1 MKANKNIPVAPPPR
15 TGSYIKQALL
25 GLYGV
30 IGVTIATIGVF
41 KVPFAEGYAK
51 EYWRQALVGFI
62 LLLALIAGIVSLAIY
77 TFDANNFKSQIV
89 DYVKTNMQRDLI
101 LEGDLKV
108 TFFPKLG
115 LDSNKITLSQRNSSK
130 VFASIDSA
138 RFNIAWWPL
147 LFKQLQIE
155 GVTLDHLHA
164 NIVRDKNGNT
174 NFDDLL
180 VADGSLSDI
189 QFEIDNIHLKNSSA
203 NFQDEVADLFLTMH
217 DMNIETGRIAD
228 LIPGKVSANF
238 RLGSNKPRIETRIK
252 LSTHLVFNLKAKH
265 FELANFEGVVEG
277 EAAGINKL
285 LLNFQGSLNRFAAT
299 EKSATEK
306 WLLDKFVATVKGEWD
321 SHDLEAKLDIT
332 KFQSEKHFSI
342 EKNIPIEKNISIG
355 TALALNAKLIQG
367 DKALVTMLELPAF
380 EMQNK
385 NIQADTLS
393 ATFDLLKK
401 GRGVQGKF
409 SSPLSVDM
417 EKKQLQLP
425 ALVSNFN
432 ISHALLTSK
441 LTGVATGNFLLNLA
455 TQPTEPLAKLTFN
468 SKIEDSNFSGNIQLQ
483 DIAQS
488 AYSFE
493 LTTSA
498 LDMDKYL
505 VADWGKRLQDDSLA
519 VNLDSLKSLNLRGK
533 IQSDELKLAKIK
545 ISKLLAEIRVDQ
557 SNLVIAPLSARLYG
571 GTALGSIN
579 LAAGDV
585 PKISLQQKLSGIQF
599 DALLD
604 DLTAGG
610 AKLTGRGNLMLDLSA
625 TGNRLG
631 DWRKDINGDIS
642 LAINRGSIAGINLS
656 EALVGGKNQLGITDD
671 ETKGKHTVEAKFT
684 EATAFTDLKATFAV
698 LHSTARSSDFLLKSP
713 LFASKGE
720 GEIIIDS
727 SAPNTA
733 PPGFGQ
739 ISFKLNTAVAPNLRR
754 SKNGEFAELSGILI
768 PMQITGP
775 YTHPSIEFNFGAAVG
790 GNIAKLAQK
799 NKARMNQPP
808 TNISPANISPA
819 NTNSVQVNKAA
830 SNKIKRPAPLVESA
844 KPVNK

>member
-1 MKANKNIPVAPPPR
+1 MKANKNIPATPPPR

-51 EYWRQALVGFI
+51 EYWRQALAGFV
-62 LLLALIAGIVSLAIY
+62 LLLMLIAGIISLAVY

-130 VFASIDSA
+130 VFASIDNA

-147 LFKQLQIE
+147 LFKQLRIE
-155 GVTLDHLHA
+155 SVTLDHLHA

-180 VADGSLSDI
+180 VADGSLSSI
-189 QFEIDNIHLKNSSA
+189 QFEIDNIHLQNSSV
-203 NFQDEVADLFLTMH
+203 NFQDEAADIFLTMH

-228 LIPGKVSANF
+228 LIPSKVSANF
-238 RLGSNKPRIETRIK
+238 RMDSNKPRIKTRIK
-252 LSTHLVFNLKAKH
+252 LGTHLVFNLKARH
-265 FELANFEGVVEG
+265 FELANFEGVMEG
-277 EAAGINKL
+277 EAVGINKL
-285 LLNFQGSLNRFAAT
+285 LLNFQGSLNYFAAA

-306 WLLDKFVATVKGEWD
+306 WLLDKFIMTVKGEWENRN
-321 SHDLEAKLDIT
+321 LEAKLDIA
-332 KFQSEKHFSI
+332 KFQSEKYFSI
-342 EKNIPIEKNISIG
+342 EKNILIEKNISTG
-355 TALALNAKLIQG
+355 TALVMNSKLIKG
-367 DKALVTMLELPAF
+367 DEALVTMLELPAF

-385 NIQADTLS
+385 NIQADTLA
-393 ATFDLLKK
+393 ATFDLLKQ

-409 SSPLSVDM
+409 SSPLSVNM

-455 TQPTEPLAKLTFN
+455 SQPAEPLAKLTFN
-468 SKIEDSNFSGNIQLQ
+468 SKIEDSNFAGNIELQ

-493 LTTSA
+493 LTTSP
-498 LDMDKYL
+498 LNLDKYL
-505 VADWGKRLQDDSLA
+505 VADWGKHLQDDSLA
-519 VNLDSLKSLNLRGK
+519 LSFDSLKTLNLRGK

-545 ISKLLAEIRVDQ
+545 VSKLLAEIRVDQ

-579 LAAGDV
+579 LAAEGV

-599 DALLD
+599 DALLN
-604 DLTAGG
+604 DLTAGS
-610 AKLTGRGNLMLDLSA
+610 AKLTGRGNLILDLSA
-625 TGNRLG
+625 AGNRLG

-656 EALVGGKNQLGITDD
+656 EALIGGKNQLGITDN

-698 LHSTARSSDFLLKSP
+698 LHSTARGSDFLLKSP
-713 LFASKGE
+713 LFTSNGE
-720 GEIIIDS
+720 SEIVLDS
-727 SAPNTA
+727 STPNTA
-733 PPGFGQ
+733 QPGFGQ
-739 ISFKLNTAVAPNLRR
+739 INFKLNTTVAPNLRR
-754 SKNGEFAELSGILI
+754 SKSGEFAELAGILI

-775 YTHPSIEFNFGAAVG
+775 YTQPAIEFDFGAATG
-790 GNIAKLAQK
+790 GNSAKLIQK

-808 TNISPANISPA
+808 ASIAPANVNPA
-819 NTNSVQVNKAA
+819 QANKTT
-830 SNKIKRPAPLVESA
+830 SNKVKSPAPLA
-844 KPVNK
+844 GRAR

>member
-1 MKANKNIPVAPPPR
+1 MKANKNIPATPPPR

-51 EYWRQALVGFI
+51 EYWRQALAGFV
-62 LLLALIAGIVSLAIY
+62 LLLMLITGIISLAVY
-77 TFDANNFKSQIV
+77 TFDANNFKSQII

-130 VFASIDSA
+130 VFASIDNA

-147 LFKQLQIE
+147 LFKQLRIE
-155 GVTLDHLHA
+155 SVTLDHLHA
-164 NIVRDKNGNT
+164 NIIRDKNGNT

-180 VADGSLSDI
+180 VADGSLSGI
-189 QFEIDNIHLKNSSA
+189 QFEIDNIHLQNSSV
-203 NFQDEVADLFLTMH
+203 NFQDEAADLFLTMH

-228 LIPGKVSANF
+228 LIPSKVSANF
-238 RLGSNKPRIETRIK
+238 RMDSNKPRIETRIK
-252 LSTHLVFNLKAKH
+252 LSTHLVFNLKTRN

-285 LLNFQGSLNRFAAT
+285 LLNFQGSLNHSAAT

-321 SHDLEAKLDIT
+321 SRNLEAKLDIA

-342 EKNIPIEKNISIG
+342 EKNIPIEKNISTG
-355 TALALNAKLIQG
+355 TTLALNAKLIRG
-367 DKALVTMLELPAF
+367 DETLMTMLELPAF
-380 EMQNK
+380 EMQDK

-393 ATFDLLKK
+393 ATFDLLKQ
-401 GRGVQGKF
+401 GRGVRGKF
-409 SSPLSVDM
+409 SSPLSINM

-432 ISHALLTSK
+432 ISHALLTGK
-441 LTGVATGNFLLNLA
+441 LTGVATGNFLLNLSP
-455 TQPTEPLAKLTFN
+455 QPTEPLAKLTFN
-468 SKIEDSNFSGNIQLQ
+468 SKIEDSNFAGNIELQ

-493 LTTSA
+493 LATSA
-498 LDMDKYL
+498 LNLDKYL

-519 VNLDSLKSLNLRGK
+519 VNLDSLKTLNLRGK
-533 IQSDELKLAKIK
+533 IQSDELKLARIK

-579 LAAGDV
+579 LTAEDV
-585 PKISLQQKLSGIQF
+585 PKISLQQKLGGIQL
-599 DALLD
+599 DALLN

-610 AKLTGRGNLMLDLSA
+610 EKLTGRGNLILDLST
-625 TGNRLG
+625 TGNHLG
-631 DWRKDINGDIS
+631 DWRKNINGDIS

-656 EALVGGKNQLGITDD
+656 EALMGGKNQLGIMDN

-684 EATAFTDLKATFAV
+684 ETTAFTDLKATFAV
-698 LHSTARSSDFLLKSP
+698 LRSTARSSDFLLKAP
-713 LFASKGE
+713 LFTSNGE
-720 GEIIIDS
+720 CEIVIDS
-727 SAPNTA
+727 STPNTA
-733 PPGFGQ
+733 QPDFGR
-739 ISFKLNTAVAPNLRR
+739 ISFKLNATVAPNLRR
-754 SKNGEFAELSGILI
+754 SKSGEFAELSGILI
-768 PMQITGP
+768 PMQITGS
-775 YTHPSIEFNFGAAVG
+775 YTHPSIEFDFGTATG
-790 GNIAKLAQK
+790 GNIAKLTQK

-808 TNISPANISPA
+808 ANINPA
-819 NTNSVQVNKAA
+819 QANKAA
-830 SNKIKRPAPLVESA
+830 SNKVKGAEVD
-844 KPVNK
+844 

>member
-1 MKANKNIPVAPPPR
+1 MKANKNTPAAPSPR
-15 TGSYIKQALL
+15 TGSHIKQALL

-51 EYWRQALVGFI
+51 EYWRQALAGLV
-62 LLLALIAGIVSLAIY
+62 LLLAFITGIVSLAIY

-147 LFKQLQIE
+147 LFKQLRIE
-155 GVTLDHLHA
+155 SVTLDHLHA

-180 VADGSLSDI
+180 VVNGSLGDI
-189 QFEIDNIHLKNSSA
+189 QFEIDSIHLKNSSA
-203 NFQDEVADLFLTMH
+203 NFQDEAADIFLTMH

-228 LIPGKVSANF
+228 LIPGKVIANF
-238 RLGSNKPRIETRIK
+238 RLDSNKPRIESRIK
-252 LSTHLVFNLKAKH
+252 LSTHLVFNLKARN

-285 LLNFQGSLNRFAAT
+285 VVNFQGSLNHFAAT

-321 SHDLEAKLDIT
+321 RRNLEAKLDIA
-332 KFQSEKHFSI
+332 KFQSEKPVSI
-342 EKNIPIEKNISIG
+342 EKNIPIEKSISTG
-355 TALALNAKLIQG
+355 TALALNAKLIKG
-367 DKALVTMLELPAF
+367 DEAWVAMLELPAF

-385 NIQADTLS
+385 NIQADMLS
-393 ATFDLLKK
+393 ATFDLLKQ
-401 GRGVQGKF
+401 GREVQGKL
-409 SSPLSVDM
+409 SSPLSFDM

-432 ISHALLTSK
+432 INHTLLASK

-455 TQPTEPLAKLTFN
+455 TQTTGPLAKLTFN
-468 SKIEDSNFSGNIQLQ
+468 SKIEDGNFAGNIELQ

-493 LTTSA
+493 LITSA
-498 LDMDKYL
+498 LNLDKYL

-519 VNLDSLKSLNLRGK
+519 VNLDSLKTLNLRGK

-545 ISKLLAEIRVDQ
+545 VSKLLAEIRVDQ
-557 SNLVIAPLSARLYG
+557 ANLVIAPLSARLYG

-585 PKISLQQKLSGIQF
+585 PRISLQQKLSGIQF
-599 DALLD
+599 DALLG
-604 DLTAGG
+604 DLTAGN
-610 AKLTGRGNLMLDLSA
+610 AKLTGRGNLILDLSA
-625 TGNRLG
+625 AGNRLG
-631 DWRKDINGDIS
+631 DWSKDINGDIS

-656 EALVGGKNQLGITDD
+656 DALMGGKNQLGITDN
-671 ETKGKHTVEAKFT
+671 ETKGKHTAEAKFT
-684 EATAFTDLKATFAV
+684 ETTPFADLKATFAV

-713 LFASKGE
+713 LFTSNGE
-720 GEIIIDS
+720 GEIVLDS
-727 SAPNTA
+727 STPDTA
-733 PPGFGQ
+733 HPGFGRL
-739 ISFKLNTAVAPNLRR
+739 SFKLNTSVAPNLRR
-754 SKNGEFAELSGILI
+754 SKNGEFAELSGIQI

-775 YTHPSIEFNFGAAVG
+775 YTHPAIEFDFGSATG
-790 GNIAKLAQK
+790 GNSAKLTQK

-808 TNISPANISPA
+808 ANTAPANISPTQ
-819 NTNSVQVNKAA
+819 TNKTT
-830 SNKIKRPAPLVESA
+830 SNKVKSPAPLAGSA
-844 KPVNK
+844 R